1 MGISGKLNRMGIQK
15 KLLFGYG
22 CFVLLPILVVC
33 GFFLQR
39 MVSSTLSYTEDLD
52 RVYFDQTAAN
62 VDSMLR
68 ANFALADSATSSYEL
83 MKYVN
88 TLHEFHPDEIEPYL
102 DYGRIYDSCLVKFPI
117 TSGSLSKLSVYTTNP
132 TILTDNVFLVSQ
144 KQTPLKKEIRERVM
158 KAAGS
163 NVLLDPILE
172 DGKAYLAVGKLI
184 VSDGQERIQNIL
196 LLRTPESELCSLL
209 GRGDQQTYVV
219 GSSGV
224 VLSSNVREAVGK
236 DAEEFPAL
244 QRILERMPDQ
254 PVRETDTVS
263 FYRSMEEEPGVSWKL
278 VSIMS
283 RRPLMEKVTESVWLC
298 IMLCLL
304 SIVGAVGFL
313 LLLSKTL
320 TDRLKLLVRYATDFH
335 GGEAKP
341 EIRLDG
347 HDEITELYEDM
358 GRMMD
363 TINRLI
369 NGVYRLELE
378 KKDAEIKA
386 LQSQIDPHFVFNT
399 MESVRMRLWKNRDF
413 QTAEII
419 QKFALLMR
427 RSMEW
432 DKDTVTLREEVELV
446 KAYLQIQQ
454 FRFSDRICFEL
465 QVDPALSSCKIPKFS
480 LQPLAENAIRHGLE
494 PKQGHGQLRI
504 SSEIG
509 TGEFFIFVEDNGV
522 GMEAETLQ
530 KLQAEL
536 DSLPRQENIGIRN
549 VHRRI
554 RLLFGEPY
562 GLHFRSEPGQG
573 TTAEVRLPL
582 CQFEEGE
589 KEEI

>member
-1 MGISGKLNRMGIQK
+1 M
-15 KLLFGYG
+15 
-22 CFVLLPILVVC
+22 
-33 GFFLQR
+33 
-39 MVSSTLSYTEDLD
+39 
-52 RVYFDQTAAN
+52 
-62 VDSMLR
+62 
-68 ANFALADSATSSYEL
+68 
-83 MKYVN
+83 
-88 TLHEFHPDEIEPYL
+88 
-102 DYGRIYDSCLVKFPI
+102 
-117 TSGSLSKLSVYTTNP
+117 
-132 TILTDNVFLVSQ
+132 
-144 KQTPLKKEIRERVM
+144 
-158 KAAGS
+158 
-163 NVLLDPILE
+163 
-172 DGKAYLAVGKLI
+172 
-184 VSDGQERIQNIL
+184 
-196 LLRTPESELCSLL
+196 
-209 GRGDQQTYVV
+209 
-219 GSSGV
+219 
-224 VLSSNVREAVGK
+224 
-236 DAEEFPAL
+236 
-244 QRILERMPDQ
+244 
-254 PVRETDTVS
+254 
-263 FYRSMEEEPGVSWKL
+263 
-278 VSIMS
+278 
-283 RRPLMEKVTESVWLC
+283 
-298 IMLCLL
+298 
-304 SIVGAVGFL
+304 
-313 LLLSKTL
+313 
-320 TDRLKLLVRYATDFH
+320 
-335 GGEAKP
+335 
-341 EIRLDG
+341 
-347 HDEITELYEDM
+347 
-358 GRMMD
+358 
-363 TINRLI
+363 
-369 NGVYRLELE
+369 
-378 KKDAEIKA
+378 A

-494 PKQGHGQLRI
+494 PKQGHGKLRI

-589 KEEI
+589 MEEI